1 MSDDLADLRGT
12 RFENADL
19 HDARF
24 TMVDLT
30 GATFR
35 AVGFHQVVMRGV
47 EITHST
53 IDGEIEDLVING
65 VDVAPLIEAEL
76 DRRYPDR
83 PLFRPTTTDGFRHAW
98 DLNERL
104 WATTVER
111 ARRLPPERLHESVAE
126 EWSFIETLRH
136 LAFASQ
142 SWVGRAVLGDPTPWH
157 PLSLPWDEMR
167 PRPGVP
173 RDRDARPSLDE
184 ALALRLAAMALV
196 RTVVDGLTD
205 EQLDVEGA
213 PLVGP
218 GWPDEGDSFTVR
230 RCLRVVL
237 NEEWEHRRYAERD
250 LAVLEAQGSGDQND
264 QGSPSGPSAPY
275 SRTP

>member
-1 MSDDLADLRGT
+1 M
-12 RFENADL
+12 
-19 HDARF
+19 
-24 TMVDLT
+24 
-30 GATFR
+30 
-35 AVGFHQVVMRGV
+35 
-47 EITHST
+47 
-53 IDGEIEDLVING
+53 
-65 VDVAPLIEAEL
+65 
-76 DRRYPDR
+76 
-83 PLFRPTTTDGFRHAW
+83 
-98 DLNERL
+98 
-104 WATTVER
+104 ER

-157 PLSLPWDEMR
+157 PMSLPWDEMR

-250 LAVLEAQGSGDQND
+250 LAVLEAQGSGAQND